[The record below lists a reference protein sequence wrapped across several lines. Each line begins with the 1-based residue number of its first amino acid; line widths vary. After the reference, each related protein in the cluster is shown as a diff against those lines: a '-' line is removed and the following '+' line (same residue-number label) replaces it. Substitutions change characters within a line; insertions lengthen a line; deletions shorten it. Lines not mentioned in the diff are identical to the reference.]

1 MCYLVTY
8 YLFIYF
14 GLFVHPVGWNAIHV
28 SMICSLLLYCHRQLR
43 PLCAY
48 SIVCAV
54 WLLFTD
60 LFPSFL
66 VELEAWFCLH
76 AITLPGMT
84 TVGMGFILDVNRRVC
99 ARILVRAV
107 YLLCA
112 YLFQGFLPKPG
123 RVLKSLSA
131 GVWYRRRRNYPPSP
145 LPPRPVVGAQGYQT
159 FPLFKPGVEK
169 KI

>member
-1 MCYLVTY
+1 MLFGY

-14 GLFVHPVGWNAIHV
+14 GLLVHPVGWNAIHV

-54 WLLFTD
+54 WLLLTD

-66 VELEAWFCLH
+66 VEAWFCLH
-76 AITLPGMT
+76 AIMLPGMT

-112 YLFQGFLPKPG
+112 YLFQGFLLKPG

-145 LPPRPVVGAQGYQT
+145 SPRGGS
-159 FPLFKPGVEK
+159 PGLSNVPSF
-169 KI
+169 

>member
-66 VELEAWFCLH
+66 VEAWFCLH
-76 AITLPGMT
+76 AIVTRNDYRWNGVYSGCQSSRLCT
-84 TVGMGFILDVNRRVC
+84 HSCACCVFIMC
-99 ARILVRAV
+99 
-107 YLLCA
+107 
-112 YLFQGFLPKPG
+112 LFISGFLAETWQ
-123 RVLKSLSA
+123 SA
-131 GVWYRRRRNYPPSP
+131 QKFVCGSVVPQTQK
-145 LPPRPVVGAQGYQT
+145 LPP
-159 FPLFKPGVEK
+159 FPLAPWWEPRAIKRSLFLSLE
-169 KI
+169 